1 MPPGMKVKIA
11 SGCEEAIFASSDW
24 KSRLFSGT

>member
-1 MPPGMKVKIA
+1 MPPGMKVNSA
-11 SGCEEAIFASSDW
+11 SGCAAAIFASSDW